1 MSGSATVTPKE
12 KKSAYDRERRSRLKE
27 EIAAKKRAYYLA
39 NKDAENA
46 RVQAWVE
53 ANRERS
59 TEIKRASRTRHHV
72 EPAPRPRMSEAER
85 KARAVARVDA
95 WRLLNPE
102 KYAAQLARA
111 ETKPRTPIQKARH
124 ASHQSL
130 RTRRLLHAQPK
141 WADKG
146 AITAL
151 YLEAQ
156 QRGMHVDH
164 IIPLKGKTVCGLHV
178 ESNLQLLTPREN
190 LQKRNKFEGT
200 HHAY

>member
-1 MSGSATVTPKE
+1 MTPKE
-12 KKSAYDRERRSRLKE
+12 KKAAYDRERRSRLKE
-27 EIAAKKRAYYLA
+27 EIAAQKRAYYLA

-59 TEIKRASRTRHHV
+59 TEIKRVSRARHRVEPSPRTRM
-72 EPAPRPRMSEAER
+72 PDAER
-85 KARAVARVDA
+85 KARAVARVEA
-95 WRLLNPE
+95 WRLANPE

-111 ETKPRTPIQKARH
+111 ETKPRTPVQKARH
-124 ASHQSL
+124 AAHQSL
-130 RTRRLLHAQPK
+130 RTRRLLHAQPA

-156 QRGMHVDH
+156 RRGMHVDH
-164 IIPLKGKTVCGLHV
+164 VVPLKGKTVCGLHV
-178 ESNLQLLTPREN
+178 ENNLQLLTPTEN
-190 LQKRNKFEGT
+190 LRKRNKFEEAR
-200 HHAY
+200 HAD